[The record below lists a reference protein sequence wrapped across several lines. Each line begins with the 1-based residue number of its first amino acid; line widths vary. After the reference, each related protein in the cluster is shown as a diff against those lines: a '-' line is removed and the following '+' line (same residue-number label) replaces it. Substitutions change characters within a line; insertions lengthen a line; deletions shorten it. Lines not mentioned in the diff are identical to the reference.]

1 MRPPSSRGVIMS
13 LSLTHHW
20 LVFLLTLFW
29 AVNAVAQEPA
39 AQAKQT
45 ESKMITGRVVN
56 ESGQP
61 LPGANVTASTFA
73 GGPGQRTSTDNE
85 GYFKLQGI
93 DAGLYRLF
101 VSLAGYVPHNYLAD
115 PGNAGQAYRAGDS
128 ASITLIKGGV
138 ISGIITNG
146 DGDPVVNLTV
156 RAFRIRDAEGNKVR
170 VPANQQPRMTDD
182 RGYYRIYGL
191 QPGTYVVAAGGAGQY
206 FGGVNPF
213 ANDAMTFAPSS
224 TRDTAVEFLVRSDQE
239 ISADIRYRN
248 EPGHAISGRV
258 SGALPPA
265 PFNSGVRLTDVESHI
280 TLASAAVSGEE
291 RTFQINGVSDGE
303 YEVSALGGGGG
314 VNSELIASPARRVS
328 MRGADI
334 TGIELVLAP
343 MGSIAGRVVLEP
355 DLKLNCGRRRDTA
368 IRETLV
374 ITRRGSAEE
383 KPGVQKLKDKP
394 DESIEA
400 SLWPPTVD
408 SSPNE
413 AGEINF
419 RNLPPANYRIEV
431 RAPAAGWYV
440 REISAGQKTGR
451 PGLANIAKN
460 GITLKAGEKVADLAI
475 AITEGGA
482 GLRGRVTTGEGQS
495 LPAGLRLYLVPA
507 ERESSENV
515 LRFFESPVA
524 ADGTFAIGNL
534 APGRYLIVA
543 QLPEPVDSNT
553 IKSIRIDSAFRGK
566 IMRDAETQKKEIV
579 FKPCERTVDYELSY
593 SPMSPKQ

>member
-1 MRPPSSRGVIMS
+1 MRPPSSRRVVVS
-13 LSLTHHW
+13 LSLRNHCLALLFT
-20 LVFLLTLFW
+20 LVCV
-29 AVNAVAQEPA
+29 VNAVAQEPA
-39 AQAKQT
+39 AQTNQT

-61 LPGANVTASTFA
+61 LTGASVAAGTFA

-101 VSLAGYVPHNYLAD
+101 VSLPGYVPHSYLAD
-115 PGNAGQAYRAGDS
+115 PGNAAQAYRAGDS

-170 VPANQQPRMTDD
+170 VPANLQPRMTDD

-191 QPGTYVVAAGGAGQY
+191 PPGTYVVATGGFGQY

-213 ANDAMTFAPSS
+213 ANDAMIFAPSS
-224 TRDTAVEFLVRSDQE
+224 TRDTAVELPLRSDQE
-239 ISADIRYRN
+239 ISADIRYRS
-248 EPGHAISGRV
+248 EPGHAISGKV
-258 SGALPPA
+258 SGAVPQA
-265 PFNSGVRLTDVESHI
+265 PFNIGVRLTDVESRI
-280 TLASAAVSGEE
+280 MLASAAVSGEE

-303 YEVSALGGGGG
+303 YEVSAIGGGAM
-314 VNSELIASPARRVS
+314 NSELIASPGRRVPV
-328 MRGADI
+328 RGADV
-334 TGIELVLAP
+334 TGIELVAAP

-355 DLKLNCGRRRDTA
+355 DPKLNCGRRRDTA
-368 IRETLV
+368 MRETLV
-374 ITRRGSAEE
+374 TARRGPAED
-383 KPGVQKLKDKP
+383 KPGVQKLKDKM

-400 SLWPPTVD
+400 LFPPTVD

-413 AGEINF
+413 AGDINL
-419 RNLPPANYRIEV
+419 RNLPPANYRLEI
-431 RAPAAGWYV
+431 RPPGAGWYI
-440 REISAGQKTGR
+440 RDIGSQKTVR
-451 PGLANIAKN
+451 PSLVNIPKN
-460 GITLKAGEKVADLAI
+460 GITLKAGEKVSDLTIAI
-475 AITEGGA
+475 AEGGA

-495 LPAGLRLYLVPA
+495 LPSGLRLYLVPA
-507 ERESSENV
+507 ERENSENV
-515 LRFFESPVA
+515 LRFFEGAVA

-534 APGRYLIVA
+534 APGRYWIVA

-553 IKSIRIDSAFRGK
+553 MKSIKSDSAFRTK
-566 IMRDAETQKKEIV
+566 IMRDAETLKKEIA
-579 FKPCERTVDYELSY
+579 FKPCERTIDYELSY
-593 SPMSPKQ
+593 SPTAPKQ